1 MKEIKVKKYREIV
14 RRMMGRISENGKD
27 WAKPCST
34 AIQAYKFP
42 PYDQLQSSGRR
53 NLDGGADQQLS
64 LFPSE
69 KEQIQKIDE
78 AENAEASSAFSVS
91 RPMGCIE
98 YLGTDGMPVETVEY
112 TDAERFVRDIKE
124 ETFYGAPFTVVFYR
138 DKQGHTMSQEFLM
151 ELDPPP
157 MGFRVED
164 APVLVEEREQ
174 ASRYE
179 VVVYHHFENGFDEKL
194 DYPTLEE
201 AKEVAQKYVDGS
213 MEPDGFAYE
222 GAAVYDLVNK
232 KYLSIYG
239 YYPDEKAHEQ
249 LKERDNAFAGEGE
262 DLAQYPISALVDGKW
277 KTFSNEEAAAQAI
290 AEEGSLAG
298 KTLTD
303 MENQRER
310 KRMKHQKERKKDLE
324 R

>member
-1 MKEIKVKKYREIV
+1 MKKYRGIV
-14 RRMMGRISENGKD
+14 RRMMERLSENGKD
-27 WAKPCST
+27 WAKPRST
-34 AIQAYKFP
+34 AVRAFKSP
-42 PYDQLQSSGRR
+42 SCDQMMQPDVSGGRGNMTMESS
-53 NLDGGADQQLS
+53 Q
-64 LFPSE
+64 SE
-69 KEQIQKIDE
+69 KEQIQKRNE
-78 AENAEASSAFSVS
+78 AENVEASSAFSVS
-91 RPMGCIE
+91 RPVGCIE

-138 DKQGHTMSQEFLM
+138 DKQGHTMSQEFLV

-157 MGFRVED
+157 VGYRVED
-164 APVLVEEREQ
+164 APVLAVQREQ
-174 ASRYE
+174 VSRYE

-201 AKEVAQKYVDGS
+201 AKEIAQKYVAGS

-222 GAAVYDLVNK
+222 GAAVYDLVDK

-249 LKERDNAFAGEGE
+249 LKERDNAFVGEEE
-262 DLAQYPISALVDGKW
+262 DLEQYPISALVDGKW
-277 KTFSNEEAAAQAI
+277 KTFSNGEAAAQAI

-303 MENQRER
+303 MENQRKR
-310 KRMKHQKERKKDLE
+310 KRVKHQKERRKELE